1 MGVFMSFRIDDS
13 NPTIIKIHEFNN
25 TDEESRKSKIKQLS
39 KNILLDQ
46 DIKEVEHIQS
56 VVSLI
61 SSPLDRQAVCHCLA
75 GKIISP
81 QETKYVNR
89 SKLFENEI
97 LDLEKEFSHFCKGM
111 GVDEKIEICL
121 MIPKNNRAGLKLAEV
136 PLKWDKIEIVEA
148 LTKYPQTPE
157 TIELLLKLSGK
168 PPRSLSRSGRV
179 QLIEALAKYPQTP
192 ETVELLL
199 KLVGK
204 DASGRDKAKM
214 MEALAIYPQTP
225 EILKLLP
232 RLFIRKSVEEKVEIM
247 KTLYEQNNDDKIPF
261 ILKAIYG
268 PGNRRKDFNINEQY
282 GYGNTALIT
291 AAINGDKEIVEVL
304 LNRKD
309 LDINIRNNG
318 GKNALMVADAAGH
331 KDILKLFIDCKDH
344 NFNERQ
350 EDGNTPFMSAAAA
363 GRIDI
368 IEMFL
373 NRKDHNII
381 INERDNEGDTA
392 LILAVN
398 KRYKDIVEMLIKKNA
413 DLNLTNNNG
422 WTALALATLLGYKEI
437 EEILEK
443 ALTPTE
449 LLRQKQILRI
459 LSVAHSAHLK
469 GISQLHTIG
478 ENFAPLAVDL
488 EGAHIHYWLKRMG
501 SATQSISNYLPDL
514 LSSIETK
521 ELLELLETGM
531 NPSNQIVL
539 ENIKKGRPVLLSTGS
554 RDHEVVVLIWGNLFI
569 LCNRGDGS
577 RKNIEVFQFDPNA
590 LNNEVLNKISQVPY
604 MDINSYKKL
613 FFEELPS
620 TLQFKQDQF
629 EKDLEQVCNLVPQAV
644 GNCSWASPEAAVW
657 AFFVLRELLDED
669 LGKLGQFKPITEE
682 QTAKFRESEKF
693 YTWLV
698 FNQMYNLERY
708 LGMRQVRSSENPEK
722 VEKSA
727 KGRKVNVIDYPLVSH
742 ALKSIEGLIHQ
753 HLKEEMVASKVRRD
767 LHSILARSVSMK
779 IEGVDDLMAKHYF
792 DELRKT
798 IHSENVSPPL
808 LF

>member
-1 MGVFMSFRIDDS
+1 M
-13 NPTIIKIHEFNN
+13 
-25 TDEESRKSKIKQLS
+25 
-39 KNILLDQ
+39 
-46 DIKEVEHIQS
+46 
-56 VVSLI
+56 
-61 SSPLDRQAVCHCLA
+61 CHCLA
-75 GKIISP
+75 GKIISS

-136 PLKWDKIEIVEA
+136 PLKGDKIKIVEA
-148 LTKYPQTPE
+148 LT
-157 TIELLLKLSGK
+157 
-168 PPRSLSRSGRV
+168 
-179 QLIEALAKYPQTP
+179 KYPQTP

-199 KLVGK
+199 KLSGK
-204 DASGRDKAKM
+204 PPTRGLSGRALLI
-214 MEALAIYPQTP
+214 EALAKYPQTP
-225 EILKLLP
+225 ETLKLLP
-232 RLFIRKSVEEKVEIM
+232 RLFIRKSVEDKVELM
-247 KTLYEQNNDDKIPF
+247 KTLCEQNNDDKIPF
-261 ILKAIYG
+261 ILRAIYG
-268 PGNRRKDFNINEQY
+268 PGDRRNVLNINIKDLR
-282 GYGNTALIT
+282 GNTALIS
-291 AAINGDKEIVEVL
+291 AAISGDKEIVEVLIDRKDLKINEQNNGGNTALIEAVIYGRKDIVEML

-309 LDINIRNNG
+309 LDINKRNNR
-318 GKNALMVADAAGH
+318 GKTAFMLADAMGD
-331 KDILKLFIDCKDH
+331 KDILKMLIDCKNH
-344 NFNERQ
+344 NFNA
-350 EDGNTPFMSAAAA
+350 DFITAAAA

-368 IEMFL
+368 IEIFL

-381 INERDNEGDTA
+381 INERDNEGSTA

-398 KRYKDIVEMLIKKNA
+398 KRYKDIVEMLIKRNA

-488 EGAHIHYWLKRMG
+488 EGARIHYWLKRMG
-501 SATQSISNYLPDL
+501 SATQAISSYLPDL

-521 ELLELLETGM
+521 ELLELFESGM

-539 ENIKKGRPVLLSTGS
+539 ENIKKGRPVLLSTGFV
-554 RDHEVVVLIWGNLFI
+554 DHEVVVLIWGNLFI
-569 LCNRGDGS
+569 LCNRGGAS
-577 RKNIEVFQFDPNA
+577 RKNIEVFQFDPTA
-590 LNNEVLNKISQVPY
+590 LNDAVLNKISQVHK
-604 MDINSYKKL
+604 MDIKSYKKL

-644 GNCSWASPEAAVW
+644 GNCTWASPEGAVW
-657 AFFVLRELLDED
+657 AFFVLRELKDED
-669 LGKLGQFKPITEE
+669 SGKLGQFKPITEE
-682 QTAKFRESEKF
+682 QTPKFRESEKF

-722 VEKSA
+722 AEKSA
-727 KGRKVNVIDYPLVSH
+727 KGRKVNVIDYSLVSH

-753 HLKEEMVASKVRRD
+753 HIKEKMVTSKVRRD

-779 IEGVDDLMAKHYF
+779 IEGVEDLMAKHYF

-798 IHSENVSPPL
+798 IQSPPL